1 MSVAGAEQ
9 KPRGERGKGLKG
21 PAVLPSRGGRIQ
33 QVTTTVRIAP
43 DPRGA
48 AWSLLLLGI
57 QNEAAAGSE
66 ANNSSSLS
74 TRQLGHHKVPPRSA
88 ALILLLPPAIY
99 RHDRFSARVSV
110 QSHTPPPPL
119 PPRQTLSSRRR
130 IRGAPFPPDDV
141 AKFLAFRTPCIVGT
155 ALRPMSQLDTE
166 TLAIGHKKK
175 LKIPAFNHEA
185 IEVFP
190 MMIRTRYLKVSLM
203 IICISGFLT
212 VFYVWTRC
220 GEVGSARHRHMP
232 EWDTKK
238 TPNIQ
243 DSYVGDPIERGAN
256 DLQGYEEI
264 DCHINGEFTVGCRK
278 EGGEVYLPF
287 SFLHKYFEVYGKL
300 ATYDGYE
307 RFEWSHS
314 YSKVYY
320 PKGKYDPRG
329 VFMYFENYNVEVRER
344 VKCVTAIEGVP
355 VSTQWEV
362 QGYYYPTQIAQFGLS
377 HYSKNLTEPEPRSKV
392 FEDGDKELAS
402 WEVPVGAS
410 LSRVLDAGVGSYVAQ
425 FNSPDSLPSGVFLKV
440 DHVLDFILSLNLKLS
455 GNSSFTVVLQNREKR
470 EVFHLHYIFSDL
482 LISAQDQHIYHGIGL
497 SSGWRRITR
506 DLIVDLQKGLV
517 YQNKPKRKLS
527 RSKFK
532 VMGLIFRG
540 SGSLDNL
547 TLSSSEHLAQF
558 YDAARW
564 FVRHQDPSTG
574 GWPNPVKRRVAPGM
588 ADLEPGWYSAMGQGH
603 AISVLARAYH
613 HSGGDPQYLRAA
625 VAALRP
631 FRVTSAE
638 GGVLSSFLGKFPWYE
653 EYPTIPAS
661 FVLNGFIY
669 SLLGL
674 YDLKTISSPDYV
686 KEAADLF
693 DQGMSSLKRLLL
705 LYDTGSG
712 TSYDLRHFT
721 LGSPPNL
728 ARWDYHAT
736 HVNQLLLLATIDRD
750 PLLTSTA
757 ERWIG
762 YMNGKRAAHN

>member
-1 MSVAGAEQ
+1 MT
-9 KPRGERGKGLKG
+9 PYIL
-21 PAVLPSRGGRIQ
+21 
-33 QVTTTVRIAP
+33 TTIA
-43 DPRGA
+43 
-48 AWSLLLLGI
+48 
-57 QNEAAAGSE
+57 
-66 ANNSSSLS
+66 NSS
-74 TRQLGHHKVPPRSA
+74 GRS
-88 ALILLLPPAIY
+88 
-99 RHDRFSARVSV
+99 
-110 QSHTPPPPL
+110 
-119 PPRQTLSSRRR
+119 
-130 IRGAPFPPDDV
+130 
-141 AKFLAFRTPCIVGT
+141 
-155 ALRPMSQLDTE
+155 
-166 TLAIGHKKK
+166 
-175 LKIPAFNHEA
+175 
-185 IEVFP
+185 
-190 MMIRTRYLKVSLM
+190 
-203 IICISGFLT
+203 
-212 VFYVWTRC
+212 
-220 GEVGSARHRHMP
+220 
-232 EWDTKK
+232 
-238 TPNIQ
+238 

-402 WEVPVGAS
+402 WEVPLGAS
-410 LSRVLDAGVGSYVAQ
+410 LSRVLDAGAGSYVAQ

-470 EVFHLHYIFSDL
+470 EEVVCFTLLLDELIFL
-482 LISAQDQHIYHGIGL
+482 DQHIYHGIGL

-574 GWPNPVKRRVAPGM
+574 
-588 ADLEPGWYSAMGQGH
+588 GH

>member
-1 MSVAGAEQ
+1 MFETFII
-9 KPRGERGKGLKG
+9 P
-21 PAVLPSRGGRIQ
+21 
-33 QVTTTVRIAP
+33 
-43 DPRGA
+43 
-48 AWSLLLLGI
+48 
-57 QNEAAAGSE
+57 
-66 ANNSSSLS
+66 
-74 TRQLGHHKVPPRSA
+74 
-88 ALILLLPPAIY
+88 
-99 RHDRFSARVSV
+99 VS
-110 QSHTPPPPL
+110 
-119 PPRQTLSSRRR
+119 
-130 IRGAPFPPDDV
+130 
-141 AKFLAFRTPCIVGT
+141 
-155 ALRPMSQLDTE
+155 
-166 TLAIGHKKK
+166 
-175 LKIPAFNHEA
+175 
-185 IEVFP
+185 P
-190 MMIRTRYLKVSLM
+190 MMIRTRYLKASLM
-203 IICISGFLT
+203 VICISGFLT

-238 TPNIQ
+238 IPNIQ

-402 WEVPVGAS
+402 WEVPLGAS
-410 LSRVLDAGVGSYVAQ
+410 LSRVLDAGAGSYVAQ

-721 LGSPPNL
+721 LEFATESSALGLSRHTCQPTAIVGHHRPGPSPHQHRGEMDRVHEWQTGCP
-728 ARWDYHAT
+728 
-736 HVNQLLLLATIDRD
+736 QLMS
-750 PLLTSTA
+750 P
-757 ERWIG
+757 
-762 YMNGKRAAHN
+762 